1 MVYDKILAYPGCPSL
16 SWMIAKR
23 VTNPYEQ
30 SDAFV
35 TFTGRK
41 GSSKSTSSLAFCEGL
56 SEDIAY
62 LKGNGAQPE
71 DFFNIDHVRTISKT
85 GAIELLTSGILKK
98 QNAIILLD
106 DAGTQWSNRNFA
118 TMINKYLNQIVQIMR
133 IYQGVLVA
141 NFIMKDHID
150 KQAREMV
157 DYRIQML
164 WKNTR
169 MGQAIFKCKYIEQ
182 GENGEYT
189 KYLTWQGKRI
199 KTFVIGKPSAE
210 LYSQYQQMRAENTDT
225 FIEEAQKEVKVKVMK
240 IDDGTGRKRDD
251 IDLDLAWDV
260 VGRYLDPL
268 TPRNKYDLPNE
279 NFISKQTGAS
289 RHNVAKFIS
298 MYQHGKLKRKEPEDE
313 NA

>member
-1 MVYDKILAYPGCPSL
+1 MLQEAIKAYPGCPSL
-16 SWMIAKR
+16 SWMIASR
-23 VTNPYEQ
+23 VTNRYEE
-30 SDAFV
+30 SDAFI

-62 LKGNGAQPE
+62 IRGNGAKPE
-71 DFFNIDHVRTISKT
+71 DYFNIDHVRTISKT

-169 MGQAIFKCKYIEQ
+169 VNQAVFKCKYIEQ

-189 KYLTWQGKRI
+189 KYLTWNKKRI
-199 KTFVIGKPSAE
+199 KRFVIGKPSKE
-210 LYSQYQQMRAENTDT
+210 LYAQYKIMRGENTDT
-225 FIEEAQKEVKVKVMK
+225 FIEEAQKEVRVRVMK
-240 IDDGTGRKRDD
+240 IDDPDSKKDKVDYDT
-251 IDLDLAWDV
+251 AWKV
-260 VGRYLDPL
+260 VELYLDPL

-279 NFISKQTGAS
+279 NFISKKACTT
-289 RHNVAKFIS
+289 RHLVGKYIS
-298 MYQHGKLKRKEPEDE
+298 MYENGKLPRKGEIE
-313 NA
+313 